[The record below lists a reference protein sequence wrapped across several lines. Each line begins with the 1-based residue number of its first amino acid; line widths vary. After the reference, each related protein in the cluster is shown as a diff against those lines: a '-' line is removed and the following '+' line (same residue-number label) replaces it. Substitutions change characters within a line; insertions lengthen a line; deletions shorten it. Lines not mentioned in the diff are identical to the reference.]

1 MEGPGKGDAAL
12 EAHEQGRVA
21 ERRQASA
28 DVGNE
33 EDEEHDDVD
42 FFLPPGVS
50 LDDRPD
56 HEHGC
61 AGRADPAGQDGA
73 DEQEEGVDLG
83 RTC

>member
-1 MEGPGKGDAAL
+1 MEGPGKGNAAL

-21 ERRQASA
+21 ERRQAAA

-42 FFLPPGVS
+42 LFLPPGVG

-56 HEHGC
+56 HEHGR
-61 AGRADPAGQDGA
+61 AGRTDPAGQDGA
-73 DEQEEGVDLG
+73 DEQEQGVDL
-83 RTC
+83 RRAR